1 MLQRAG
7 FGHRIGE
14 CLLFASL
21 LPLFQI
27 SNAYA
32 QTTTFTYQGK
42 LTDNGSPTN
51 SNYDLQFKLFDSADF
66 VTGNQVGSTII
77 KPAVVVTNGIF
88 TVELDFGAGLFT
100 GAARFLEIGV
110 RLAGSPNAFSVLS
123 PRQVVTSAPYA
134 VRSASAANADNAT
147 QLGGSPPS
155 GFIQNTS
162 SQQASTNFNISG
174 TGTANVLNAGIQFS
188 LAGFRILSNGG
199 SHNLFA
205 GVGAGPS
212 TTGCCNSFFGDQAGF
227 STTTG
232 SSNSFF
238 GTSAGFRNAT
248 GVQNSFFGLFSGSE
262 NTTGGSNSF
271 FGNASG
277 ASNTTGQQ
285 NAFFGSSAGFGNTTG
300 SLNSVFGQG
309 AAQQNTTGQFN
320 SSFGWFAGT
329 NNQSG
334 FANTFIGE
342 ESRFDS
348 LNTAGS
354 NNTLLGSN
362 TTLPPELNNAT
373 AIGAFARVTQSNSM
387 VLGSGVN
394 VGIGTSAPIA
404 KLQIN
409 TTALDQHLYL
419 SKAAPSLALGD
430 NDVRSSATRNAIFA
444 LSTAPGHFGVEAG
457 GLMIATYGN
466 DHGNIYVDSNYSGI
480 GATNLILQPF
490 IGNVAIGTNNP
501 TLAKLQVETSTGTG
515 VYSNT
520 SNSFG
525 AGVHGR
531 YSGICCGGIGVLGV
545 SDDGDG
551 VRGNSANS
559 FGVTGFS
566 SEGTG
571 VRGISIGGD
580 LFVGQNPS
588 GTRFRVANNGNVHAP
603 AYQALPDFAE
613 QILPSPA
620 DESRLEPG
628 DVLVAAADVDRS
640 VSRSRRPYSTS
651 VLGVY
656 STAPGFIGVEHP
668 LESSSS
674 ATIPMAVIGIVPCK
688 VSAENGPIRRGDLL
702 TTSSTPGHAMR
713 CTDRRKCIGAI
724 VGKALATLDR
734 GTGVIKVLV
743 TLQ

>member
-1 MLQRAG
+1 
-7 FGHRIGE
+7 
-14 CLLFASL
+14 
-21 LPLFQI
+21 
-27 SNAYA
+27 
-32 QTTTFTYQGK
+32 
-42 LTDNGSPTN
+42 
-51 SNYDLQFKLFDSADF
+51 
-66 VTGNQVGSTII
+66 
-77 KPAVVVTNGIF
+77 
-88 TVELDFGAGLFT
+88 LDFGAGLFT

-110 RLAGSPNAFSVLS
+110 RPAGSPSAFSVLS

-134 VRSASAANADNAT
+134 VRSTSAANADNAT
-147 QLGGSPPS
+147 QLGGSPAS

-162 SQQASTNFNISG
+162 SQQASTNFNVSG
-174 TGTANVLNAGIQFS
+174 TGTASVLNAGIQFNI
-188 LAGFRILSNGG
+188 AGLRILSNSG

-205 GVGAGPS
+205 GVGAGPT

-227 STTTG
+227 SNTTG
-232 SSNSFF
+232 LSNSFF
-238 GTSAGFRNAT
+238 GSSAGFRNTT

-262 NTTGGSNSF
+262 NTSGGSNSF
-271 FGNASG
+271 FGFQSG
-277 ASNTTGQQ
+277 TSNTTGQQ
-285 NAFFGSSAGFGNTTG
+285 NAFFGSSAGFSNTTG
-300 SLNSVFGQG
+300 SLNSIFGQG

-320 SSFGWFAGT
+320 SFFGWFAGS

-334 FANTFIGE
+334 SGNTFVGE

-348 LNTAGS
+348 LNVAGG

-362 TTLPPELNNAT
+362 TTLPPELSNAT
-373 AIGAFARVTQSNSM
+373 AIGAFARVTQSNSLI
-387 VLGSGVN
+387 LGSGVN
-394 VGIGTSAPIA
+394 VGIGTTAPIA

-430 NDVRSSATRNAIFA
+430 NDVRSTATRNAIFA
-444 LSTAPGHFGVEAG
+444 LSTAAGHFGIEAG

-466 DHGNIYVDSNYSGI
+466 DRGNIYVDSNYSGI
-480 GATNLILQPF
+480 GATNLVLQPF

-501 TLAKLQVETSTGTG
+501 TQAKLQVETNTGTG

-520 SNSFG
+520 SNNLG
-525 AGVHGR
+525 TGVHGR

-551 VRGNSANS
+551 VRGESANS

-566 SEGTG
+566 AFG
-571 VRGISIGGD
+571 VGLRGISGGD
-580 LFVGQNPS
+580 LIVGQNSS

-613 QILPSPA
+613 QILPSPV
-620 DESRLEPG
+620 DKSSLEPG
-628 DVLVAAADVDRS
+628 DVLVAASDADRS
-640 VSRSRRPYSTS
+640 VARSRRPYSTS

-668 LESSSS
+668 LEGPSS

-702 TTSSTPGHAMR
+702 TTSTTAGHAMR
-713 CTDRRKCIGAI
+713 CADRRKCIGAI